1 MNNNLL
7 TYDYALGDRDLA
19 ANDRYDFPL
28 YICFMIKYIQ
38 GVYVHLD
45 IYILYLWS

>member
-7 TYDYALGDRDLA
+7 TYDYAFGDRDLA

-28 YICFMIKYIQ
+28 
-38 GVYVHLD
+38 VHLFYD
-45 IYILYLWS
+45 